1 MLSEDLYDM
10 GVLNGGNQHYSIY
23 QKHYHH
29 HTIKQPII
37 HETITILLQLL
48 DNIPKIWLY
57 TVKPTIIH
65 TL

>member
-1 MLSEDLYDM
+1 MLSEELYDM

-37 HETITILLQLL
+37 HDTITIILQLL
-48 DNIPKIWLY
+48 
-57 TVKPTIIH
+57 
-65 TL
+65 TLVQ